1 MNATKRIAQINSL
14 LMAAL
19 ISHIA
24 SAAPLTLY
32 QSPLFLT
39 TTEKPNVLVI
49 LDNSNSMDEEANG
62 SAVGS
67 DDPTSK
73 SEIARQAVRNLITNY
88 TGKINMGLMAYKQA
102 GMSLTNLDNSPY
114 DISYNPAN
122 YDPTFTGLRD
132 SLTKRYRLEKVDDP
146 GNYVYYNVALPFYH
160 GGGSIGD
167 TSYCYSTTANAF
179 DNGEVAPTSGG
190 NNGPWDTYHCF
201 DHKTG
206 IDDALVNGAG
216 YSSHSGDPAYYP
228 TDSDLAQGILDF
240 GSRMASVQVGQAWIV
255 NSSPGRGFLHT
266 YIDELDAVNTQQ
278 VDRLTI
284 KLGESQFITNAPE
297 SASQPLQNAG
307 LTPLQGTLLSAKDYF
322 NGSLPAGE
330 HVSPVVALP
339 QSCGKDFIALLTDG
353 LPSVDSSG
361 TITTA
366 PVSALADVAT
376 AAAALSTD
384 SVETY
389 VVGFAMPV
397 GTDPTALNGIATAGG
412 TFAAYMA
419 DDPATL
425 QTAFDAIFSDIL
437 AKAGASSSAATN
449 STSLSANSYV
459 YQARFNSGDW
469 SGQLLAKEISTA
481 GIINVVPT
489 WDAAVQL
496 AAKTA
501 TSRAILTYGR
511 DTSDGIPFRWSNIA
525 GLTDTMAM
533 DALNADYLGVA
544 DSNGSF
550 RVDFLRGG
558 TGSGTSIA
566 FRSDRNGKLG
576 DVIHS
581 TPYYVG
587 VPSAGYNDADMAG
600 YLDFTTAQASRTP
613 IIYSG
618 ANDGMMHGFNASTG
632 EEVLAYIPRGVFSNL
647 SRLTALGYGST
658 VPHQYYVDGSP
669 AVADAYVNSNW
680 KTVLAGGL
688 NAGGQGVYALD
699 ITNPGSFSEA
709 NAANIVLW
717 EFTDED
723 DADLGYTYF
732 EPAKNLLTNQSAQ
745 IAKMANGKWAVI
757 IGNGYN
763 NSDADGY
770 ASATGHAYLYI
781 LYIEQGTDGVWTPT
795 TDYIKIDTGKGS
807 TATPNGLATP
817 TPIDKDGDGDID
829 TIYAGDLEGNLW
841 KFDVSSSNPGS
852 WGLALTASKPLFTA
866 KDSSNNRQPITSAPL
881 VTTHPFGGFL
891 VSFGT
896 GKYIELADSASTAT
910 QSVYGIWD
918 EDAHINSRSSL
929 QEQTVTLVVIS
940 PPPPPGSIQYRY
952 NSDNTVNY
960 PTKKGWFV
968 DLPETGERIDVN
980 PVIRDGRFVYVSRT
994 PTTVACESGG
1004 KSWVMEFDYLTGGRL
1019 DLSPFDV
1026 NNDGVINDDDYVTV
1040 IIDDESVDIPVTGR
1054 RVPLGGMI
1062 ATPTVLKDTLDREL
1076 KIMASSNGSISSV
1089 KESVNASYSGRL
1101 SWEEMR

>member
-1 MNATKRIAQINSL
+1 MNATKRITQINSL

-19 ISHIA
+19 ISHTA
-24 SAAPLTLY
+24 SAAPLALY

-49 LDNSNSMDEEANG
+49 LDNSNSMDEAANG

-67 DDPTSK
+67 ADPTSK
-73 SEIARQAVRNLITNY
+73 SEIARTAVKNLITNY
-88 TGKINMGLMAYKQA
+88 TGKINMGLMAYQQA
-102 GMSLTNLDNSPY
+102 ANQAYNLDNSPY
-114 DISYNPAN
+114 DMSFDPAN
-122 YDPTFTGLRD
+122 YDPAFTGSRD
-132 SLTKRYRLEKVDDP
+132 SATKRFRVEKPDDL
-146 GNYVYYNVALPFYH
+146 GNYMYYNVALPYYYS
-160 GGGSIGD
+160 GSAGTTLYCWSSTVVD
-167 TSYCYSTTANAF
+167 LTSTP
-179 DNGEVAPTSGG
+179 VA
-190 NNGPWDTYHCF
+190 YRCF
-201 DHKTG
+201 EHKTG
-206 IDDALVNGAG
+206 TSDAQASSAG
-216 YSSHSGDPAYYP
+216 YSNHQYDATFGP
-228 TDSDLAQGILDF
+228 TDSDLAQGITSF
-240 GSRMASVQVGQAWIV
+240 GTRLASFYVSPTWFA

-266 YIDELDAVNTQQ
+266 FIDELDGTQAATLNTKLAV
-278 VDRLTI
+278 
-284 KLGESQFITNAPE
+284 SQFATNAPE
-297 SASQPLQNAG
+297 SASWPLQNAG

-322 NGSLPAGE
+322 NGVLPAGE
-330 HVSPVVALP
+330 HVTPAVALP

-353 LPSVDSSG
+353 LPSTDNTGAV
-361 TITTA
+361 TTD
-366 PVSALADVAT
+366 PVVALADVAT
-376 AAAALSTD
+376 AAGLLNTD

-389 VVGFAMPV
+389 MIGFAMPV
-397 GTDPTALNGIATAGG
+397 GTDPTALDAIANAGG
-412 TFAAYMA
+412 TFTAYMA

-481 GIINVVPT
+481 GIINPVPT

-525 GLTDTMAM
+525 GLTDTTAM
-533 DALNADYLGVA
+533 DALNADYLGSA
-544 DSNGSF
+544 DGNGSF

-558 TGSGTSIA
+558 TGSGTSTA

-600 YLDFTTAQASRTP
+600 YLAFYTAQASRTP

-632 EEVLAYIPRGVFSNL
+632 EEVLAYIPQEVFPNL

-669 AVADAYVNSNW
+669 AVADAYINSNW

-732 EPAKNLLTNQSAQ
+732 EPVKNQLTNQSAQ

-763 NSDADGY
+763 NSDADGH

-795 TDYIKIDTGKGS
+795 TDYIKIDTGVGS

-829 TIYAGDLEGNLW
+829 TVYAGDLEGNLW
-841 KFDVSSSNPGS
+841 KFDVSSSTPGN

-866 KDSSNNRQPITSAPL
+866 KDSSNNPQPITSAPL
-881 VTTHPFGGFL
+881 VTTHPHGGFL

-896 GKYIELADSASTAT
+896 GKYIELADSSSTAT

-918 EDAHINSRSSL
+918 EEAHVNSRSSL
-929 QEQTVTLVVIS
+929 QEQTVINTQTLTGIE
-940 PPPPPGSIQYRY
+940 YRV
-952 NSDNTVNY
+952 NSDNAVNY
-960 PTKKGWFV
+960 PTKKGWFF

-980 PVIRDGRFVYVSRT
+980 PVIRDGRLVYVSRT

-1026 NNDGVINDDDYVTV
+1026 NNDGVINNDDYVTV
-1040 IIDDESVDIPVTGR
+1040 TINGSPVLIPVTGR